1 MYWQKINMSVKSA
14 TAIIDSQALL
24 NNVSVIKSLAPQS
37 KVLAVLKA
45 NAYGHGLERIAK
57 ILSCADDC
65 ADAFGVARLD
75 EALALRAAGVKEAIV
90 LLEGFFSA
98 EDLATIAKHNFE
110 TVVHNKEQLIA
121 IENANL
127 SRPLKVWLKVDTG
140 MHRLGVEPK
149 EFETYYQALS
159 QCKNVQK
166 KLILMS
172 HLASA
177 DIANSKETQQQ
188 YELFE
193 QLTTHLEEDKSLAN
207 SAAIIA
213 WEKCHYQWVRPGL
226 MVYGVSPMS
235 SPMPLAASTEA
246 LSSTASA
253 EESPLVLKPVMTLK
267 ASLISVRNLP
277 KGEPVGYGGTWISEQ
292 KTVIGVIAIGYGDG
306 YPRHAKNGTP
316 VLLNGRRV
324 PIVGRVSMDMVTVDL
339 GNKSLDKVGDLATL
353 WGDKL
358 SVAEIASCADTI
370 PYELL
375 CNITRRVKVTVV

>member
-24 NNVSVIKSLAPQS
+24 NNVAFIKNLAPKS

-57 ILSCADDC
+57 ILSCAD
-65 ADAFGVARLD
+65 AFGVARLD
-75 EALALRAAGVKEAIV
+75 EALALRAAGITEAIV

-98 EDLATIAKHNFE
+98 ADLPTIAEHNLE
-110 TVVHNKEQLIA
+110 TVLHTKEQLTA
-121 IENANL
+121 IEKADL
-127 SRPLKVWLKVDTG
+127 SQPLKVWLKVDTG

-149 EFETYYQALS
+149 DFETYHRALL
-159 QCKNVQK
+159 QCENVK
-166 KLILMS
+166 KPLTLMS

-177 DIANSKETQQQ
+177 DNAYSKETQQQ

-193 QLTTHLEEDKSLAN
+193 QLTSHLEEDKSLAN

-213 WEKCHYQWVRPGL
+213 WEKCHYQWIRPGL
-226 MVYGVSPMS
+226 MLYGISPMS
-235 SPMPLAASTEA
+235 SLPLA
-246 LSSTASA
+246 ASA
-253 EESPLVLKPVMTLK
+253 EESTLALKPVMILK
-267 ASLISVRNLP
+267 ASLISIRNLA
-277 KGEPVGYGGTWISEQ
+277 KGEAVGYGGAWVSEHA
-292 KTVIGVIAIGYGDG
+292 TVIGVIAIGYGDG

-339 GNKSLDKVGDLATL
+339 GNDSVDKIGDLATL

-358 SVAEIASCADTI
+358 SVTEIASCADTI

-375 CNITRRVKVTVV
+375 CNISRRVKITVV